1 MEATE
6 IARVRPA
13 LSPRRADVVLPASEL
28 LFEVATLFWARRTR
42 YRTHGTSFSS
52 HRPHSAGAIVFF
64 RVRPLA
70 LARRPPSTRAYDG
83 GVNYDDEMMVEG
95 PTCSLDE
102 VQAILA
108 TALAPSSVRRVDVVD
123 HAPLVEGQ
131 P

>member
-1 MEATE
+1 
-6 IARVRPA
+6 
-13 LSPRRADVVLPASEL
+13 
-28 LFEVATLFWARRTR
+28 
-42 YRTHGTSFSS
+42 
-52 HRPHSAGAIVFF
+52 
-64 RVRPLA
+64 
-70 LARRPPSTRAYDG
+70 
-83 GVNYDDEMMVEG
+83 VNYDDEMMVEG